1 MSSNM
6 QITSAKKFN
15 SNEVK
20 YKPPTTNTR
29 GGKDVK
35 VQLNGSNLVLQVP
48 LMLTWGINERDND
61 GRMSYDVSLQFE
73 PNKYPAQEK
82 ALDNMKSFENKILTD
97 AVINSKAWFGKNK
110 MSKEVA
116 EAQMWP
122 ILKYPKMKDG
132 SGEADYS
139 RNPTMKLKVP
149 FWEGV
154 HNVELYDMNGAA
166 QYRPV
171 KEGSWSADQNNGTP
185 MTLMPKATHLTG
197 LIQCTGLW
205 FAGGRYGC
213 TWKLLQAKL
222 QQPVRLVG
230 SGVCHIVD
238 DSDDEDAL
246 AEIKSKAEE
255 KEAFVQKD
263 DQYTQNTP
271 TFGYDNEEEEDDVD
285 NEEEEED
292 DVDNEEEEEDD
303 VDDVEE
309 VVAPPPKKKVVKKR
323 VVKKKKNSGD

>member
-1 MSSNM
+1 MSSSM

-15 SNEVK
+15 PEQVK

-48 LMLTWGINERDND
+48 LMLTWGLNERDND

-73 PNKYPAQEK
+73 PHKYPAQEK
-82 ALDNMKSFENKILTD
+82 ALDNMKSFENKLLTD
-97 AVINSKAWFGKNK
+97 GVTNSKAWFGKTK
-110 MSKEVA
+110 MTKEVV
-116 EAQMWP
+116 EAMMWP

-132 SGEADYS
+132 SGEPDYS

-149 FWEGV
+149 YWEGV
-154 HNVELYDMNGAA
+154 HNVELYDMAGQI
-166 QYRPV
+166 QYRAP
-171 KEGSWSADQNNGTP
+171 KDGYWDADRNTGTP
-185 MTLMPKATHLTG
+185 MALMPKATHLTG

-205 FAGGRYGC
+205 FAGGRFGC

-246 AEIKSKAEE
+246 AEIKAKEEE
-255 KEAFVQKD
+255 KQAFQQQD
-263 DQYTQNTP
+263 DQYTQP
-271 TFGYDNEEEEDDVD
+271 TFGGI
-285 NEEEEED
+285 EEEEED
-292 DVDNEEEEEDD
+292 DEDEEEEEEEE
-303 VDDVEE
+303 EE
-309 VVAPPPKKKVVKKR
+309 VAPPPPKKKVVKKKR
-323 VVKKKKNSGD
+323 VVKKKKGGD

>member
-1 MSSNM
+1 MSSSM

-15 SNEVK
+15 PEQVK

-48 LMLTWGINERDND
+48 LMLTWGLNERDND

-73 PNKYPAQEK
+73 PNKYPAQER
-82 ALDNMKSFENKILTD
+82 ALDNMKTFENKLLTD
-97 AVINSKAWFGKNK
+97 GVTNSKAWFGKTK
-110 MSKEVA
+110 MTKEVV
-116 EAQMWP
+116 EAMMWP

-132 SGEADYS
+132 SGEPDYS

-149 FWEGV
+149 YWEGV
-154 HNVELYDMNGAA
+154 HNVELYDMAGQI
-166 QYRPV
+166 QYRAP
-171 KEGSWSADQNNGTP
+171 KDGYWDADRNTGTP
-185 MTLMPKATHLTG
+185 MALMPKATHLTG

-205 FAGGRYGC
+205 FAGGRFGC

-246 AEIKSKAEE
+246 ADIQAKQEE

-263 DQYTQNTP
+263 DAYTQEAP
-271 TFGYDNEEEEDDVD
+271 TFGGVDEDDS
-285 NEEEEED
+285 EEEEEQ
-292 DVDNEEEEEDD
+292 EEEEEEE
-303 VDDVEE
+303 EE
-309 VVAPPPKKKVVKKR
+309 VEPAPKKKIVKKKR
-323 VVKKKKNSGD
+323 VVKKKKGGD

>member
-1 MSSNM
+1 MSSSM

-15 SNEVK
+15 PNEVK
-20 YKPPTTNTR
+20 YKPPTTNSR

-35 VQLNGSNLVLQVP
+35 IQLKGANLVLQVP
-48 LMLTWGINERDND
+48 LMLTWGLNERDND

-82 ALDNMKSFENKILTD
+82 ALDNMKTFENKILTD

-110 MSKEVA
+110 FSKEVA

-132 SGEADYS
+132 SGEPDYS

-149 FWEGV
+149 FWEGI
-154 HNVELYDMNGAA
+154 HNVELYDMNGAV

-171 KEGSWSADQNNGTP
+171 KEGSWRADQNSGTP
-185 MTLMPKATHLTG
+185 MSLMPKATHLTG

-263 DQYTQNTP
+263 DEYTQEAP
-271 TFGYDNEEEEDDVD
+271 TFGNDNEDEDEDEDPVSEEDVES
-285 NEEEEED
+285 EEEEE
-292 DVDNEEEEEDD
+292 
-303 VDDVEE
+303 E
-309 VVAPPPKKKVVKKR
+309 VVAPPPPKKKVVKKKR
-323 VVKKKKNSGD
+323 VVKKKKTGGD

>member
-1 MSSNM
+1 MSSSM

-15 SNEVK
+15 PEQVK

-48 LMLTWGINERDND
+48 LMLTWGLNERDND

-82 ALDNMKSFENKILTD
+82 ALDNMKSFENKLLTD
-97 AVINSKAWFGKNK
+97 GVTNSKAWFGKTK
-110 MSKEVA
+110 MTKEVV
-116 EAQMWP
+116 EAMMWP

-132 SGEADYS
+132 SGEPDYS

-149 FWEGV
+149 YWEGV
-154 HNVELYDMNGAA
+154 HNVELYDMAGQI
-166 QYRPV
+166 QYRAP
-171 KEGSWSADQNNGTP
+171 KDGYWGAERNTGTP
-185 MTLMPKATHLTG
+185 MALMPKATHLTG

-205 FAGGRYGC
+205 FAGGRFGC

-246 AEIKSKAEE
+246 AEIKA
-255 KEAFVQKD
+255 KE
-263 DQYTQNTP
+263 
-271 TFGYDNEEEEDDVD
+271 
-285 NEEEEED
+285 
-292 DVDNEEEEEDD
+292 
-303 VDDVEE
+303 
-309 VVAPPPKKKVVKKR
+309 
-323 VVKKKKNSGD
+323 

>member
-1 MSSNM
+1 M
-6 QITSAKKFN
+6 QITSAKKFKC
-15 SNEVK
+15 EQVK

-73 PNKYPAQEK
+73 PGKYPSQEK

-97 AVINSKAWFGKNK
+97 GVTNSKAWFGKTK
-110 MSKEVA
+110 MTKEVI
-116 EAQMWP
+116 EAMMWP

-132 SGEADYS
+132 SGEPDFN

-149 FWEGV
+149 YWEGV
-154 HNVELYDMNGAA
+154 HNVELYDMVGNVK
-166 QYRPV
+166 YRPV
-171 KEGSWSADQNNGTP
+171 KEGRWTEEQNSGTP
-185 MTLMPKATHLTG
+185 VALMPKGTHLTG

-205 FAGGRYGC
+205 FAGGRFGC

-246 AEIKSKAEE
+246 ADLKAKAEE
-255 KEAFVQKD
+255 KEAFVQQD
-263 DQYTQNTP
+263 DQYTQETP
-271 TFGYDNEEEEDDVD
+271 TFGGDEDEESEAEDDGVTSEAED
-285 NEEEEED
+285 DDDEEEEEVA
-292 DVDNEEEEEDD
+292 DV
-303 VDDVEE
+303 V
-309 VVAPPPKKKVVKKR
+309 PPPKKKVVKKKR
-323 VVKKKKNSGD
+323 VVKKKKTTSD

>member
-1 MSSNM
+1 MYIRLIVMSSSM

-15 SNEVK
+15 PEQVK

-48 LMLTWGINERDND
+48 LMLTWGLNERDND

-73 PNKYPAQEK
+73 PHKYPAQEK
-82 ALDNMKSFENKILTD
+82 ALDNMKSFENKLLTD
-97 AVINSKAWFGKNK
+97 GVTNSKAWFGKTK
-110 MSKEVA
+110 MTKEVV
-116 EAQMWP
+116 EAMMWP

-132 SGEADYS
+132 SGEPDYS

-149 FWEGV
+149 YWEGV
-154 HNVELYDMNGAA
+154 HNVELYDMNGQV
-166 QYRPV
+166 QYRAP
-171 KEGSWSADQNNGTP
+171 KEGYWDADRNTGTP
-185 MTLMPKATHLTG
+185 MTLMPKGTHLTG

-205 FAGGRYGC
+205 FAGGRFGC

-246 AEIKSKAEE
+246 AEIKAKQEE
-255 KEAFVQKD
+255 KEAFQQQD
-263 DQYTQNTP
+263 DQYTQP
-271 TFGYDNEEEEDDVD
+271 TFGGSDEEEDDEEV
-285 NEEEEED
+285 EEEEE
-292 DVDNEEEEEDD
+292 EEEE
-303 VDDVEE
+303 
-309 VVAPPPKKKVVKKR
+309 VAPPPVKKKVVKKKR
-323 VVKKKKNSGD
+323 VVKKKKGGD

>member
-1 MSSNM
+1 MSSSM
-6 QITSAKKFN
+6 QITSAKKFDC
-15 SNEVK
+15 EQVK

-48 LMLTWGINERDND
+48 LMLTWGLNERDND

-73 PNKYPAQEK
+73 PHKYPAQQR
-82 ALDNMKSFENKILTD
+82 ALDNMKSFENKLLND
-97 AVINSKAWFGKNK
+97 GVVNSKAWFGKTK
-110 MSKEVA
+110 MTREVV
-116 EAQMWP
+116 EAMMWP

-132 SGEADYS
+132 SGEPDYS

-149 FWEGV
+149 YWDNQF
-154 HNVELYDMNGAA
+154 NVEMYDMDGVP
-166 QYRPV
+166 QYRQP
-171 KEGSWSADQNNGTP
+171 KEGQWEAEQNKGSP
-185 MTLMPKATHLTG
+185 MTLLPKGTHLTG

-205 FAGGRYGC
+205 FAGGKFGC

-246 AEIKSKAEE
+246 AEIKSKQEE
-255 KEAFVQKD
+255 KEAFVQED
-263 DQYTQNTP
+263 DAYTTENGP
-271 TFGYDNEEEEDDVD
+271 TFGGESEDEEEEVEVD
-285 NEEEEED
+285 EEPEP
-292 DVDNEEEEEDD
+292 V
-303 VDDVEE
+303 
-309 VVAPPPKKKVVKKR
+309 KKKVVKKKR
-323 VVKKKKNSGD
+323 VVKKKKGGD

>member
-1 MSSNM
+1 M

-15 SNEVK
+15 PEQVK

-48 LMLTWGINERDND
+48 LMLTWGLNERDND

-82 ALDNMKSFENKILTD
+82 ALDNMKSFENKLLTD
-97 AVINSKAWFGKNK
+97 GVTNSKAWFGKTK
-110 MSKEVA
+110 MTKEVV
-116 EAQMWP
+116 EAMMWP

-132 SGEADYS
+132 SGEPDYS

-149 FWEGV
+149 YWEGV
-154 HNVELYDMNGAA
+154 HNVELYDMAGQI
-166 QYRPV
+166 QYRAP
-171 KEGSWSADQNNGTP
+171 KDGYWEADRNTGTP
-185 MTLMPKATHLTG
+185 MALMPKATHLTG

-205 FAGGRYGC
+205 FAGGRFGC

-246 AEIKSKAEE
+246 AEIKAKEEE
-255 KEAFVQKD
+255 KQAFKEQD
-263 DQYTQNTP
+263 DEYNTQP
-271 TFGYDNEEEEDDVD
+271 TFGGLDEDEEDEEDEEVD
-285 NEEEEED
+285 EVEEEEE
-292 DVDNEEEEEDD
+292 VQQ
-303 VDDVEE
+303 
-309 VVAPPPKKKVVKKR
+309 PPPKKKVLKKKR
-323 VVKKKKNSGD
+323 VVKKKKNGD

>member
-1 MSSNM
+1 MSSSM

-15 SNEVK
+15 PEQVK

-48 LMLTWGINERDND
+48 LMLTWGLNERDND

-82 ALDNMKSFENKILTD
+82 ALDNMKSFENKLLTD
-97 AVINSKAWFGKNK
+97 GVTNSKAWFGKTK
-110 MSKEVA
+110 MTKEVV
-116 EAQMWP
+116 EAMMWP

-132 SGEADYS
+132 SGEPDYS

-149 FWEGV
+149 YWEGV
-154 HNVELYDMNGAA
+154 HNVELYDMAGQI
-166 QYRPV
+166 QYRAP
-171 KEGSWSADQNNGTP
+171 KDGYWEADRNTGTP
-185 MTLMPKATHLTG
+185 MALMPKATHLTG

-205 FAGGRYGC
+205 FAGGRFGC

-246 AEIKSKAEE
+246 AEIKAKEEE
-255 KEAFVQKD
+255 KQAFKEQD
-263 DQYTQNTP
+263 DEYNTQP
-271 TFGYDNEEEEDDVD
+271 TFGGLDEDEEDEEDEEVD
-285 NEEEEED
+285 EVEEEEE
-292 DVDNEEEEEDD
+292 VQQ
-303 VDDVEE
+303 
-309 VVAPPPKKKVVKKR
+309 PPPKKKVLKKKR
-323 VVKKKKNSGD
+323 VVKKKKNGD